1 MSLTLTRKTDYA
13 LVALA
18 ALAEQQ
24 LAEREALSARQIAE
38 QHQLPLPLL
47 MNLLKDLH
55 RGKIVCS
62 RRGAGGGYL
71 LCHDP
76 AAVKLL
82 DVIEAIEGTVKVALC
97 CDEEEAAGDEAC
109 TACRVMATCPI
120 VTPMQRFNDKLR
132 GFLGDLTLADL
143 IDRQTS
149 PTPSPLKTTGASS

>member
-24 LAEREALSARQIAE
+24 QEEGEPLSARQIAE
-38 QHQLPLPLL
+38 RHQLPLPLL

-55 RGKIVCS
+55 KGKILCS
-62 RRGAGGGYL
+62 RRGPSGGYL

-76 AAVKLL
+76 GDVHLL

-97 CDEEEAAGDEAC
+97 CDEDNTDDAC
-109 TACRVMATCPI
+109 TACQVMAACPI
-120 VTPMQRFNDKLR
+120 VKPMQRFNDMLR
-132 GFLGDLTLADL
+132 GFLDKITLADL
-143 IDRQTS
+143 IDREA
-149 PTPSPLKTTGASS
+149 SPLNDLKITGASS